1 MSAREWILLI
11 IAILGFVSPITIFL
25 IKNFFLIQTTNSTL
39 KTVQKTL
46 VIVQNDLEERKISDA
61 RTEEKFKTVF
71 SKIEVLEKKVFK

>member
-46 VIVQNDLEERKISDA
+46 LIVQNDLEERKISDA

-71 SKIEVLEKKVFK
+71 SKIEALEKKVFK

>member
-11 IAILGFVSPITIFL
+11 ITILGFFSPITIFL

-46 VIVQNDLEERKISDA
+46 LIVQNDLEERKISDA

-71 SKIEVLEKKVFK
+71 SKIEALEKKVFK